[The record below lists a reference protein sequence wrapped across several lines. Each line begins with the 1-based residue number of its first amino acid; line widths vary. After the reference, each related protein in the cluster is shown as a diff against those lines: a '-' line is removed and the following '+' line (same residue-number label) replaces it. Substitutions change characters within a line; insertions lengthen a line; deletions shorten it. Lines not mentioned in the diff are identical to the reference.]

1 MDLKIDMENKC
12 IRIDGE
18 LYDLAKRGDYIN
30 YTSEIIG
37 EQVVKELNFIKAKID
52 KKIEYYQSDKHQP
65 TKDNIDVAKEDKLH
79 WQCGDKHYQSSGNVV
94 DEGLKASEGN
104 WSWISKDK
112 GLLGFLFQKEDK
124 SYEFVKEKSE
134 LGIPDWVNQ
143 FSVIRTSPQPKSESI
158 REYEI
163 VDYTINPYE
172 RINEQHPFETHIKS
186 VKRLSDSEVFSIGD
200 EVVNAVGEEFKI
212 QSFYITDD
220 KIRVSISNKEG
231 KYGDLPFRSLS
242 KKPTVDDVKVEK
254 EVEQYLDS
262 WYAGMLETAKE
273 NFLRLKD
280 LCVPKDNPQPPS
292 DKGEVIQDKKTISY
306 NELKDFIDNQHNIAG
321 YTVPYLILEHFKPK
335 Q

>member
-1 MDLKIDMENKC
+1 MELKIDMENKC

-172 RINEQHPFETHIKS
+172 RINEPDPFKTHIKS
-186 VKRLSDSEVFSIGD
+186 VKRNSDGVVFSIGD
-200 EVVNAVGEEFKI
+200 AVVTNLTNDCKVHLLRIVKF
-212 QSFYITDD
+212 STDD
-220 KIRVSISNKEG
+220 KGVAWAHYNDYYRGEKMHELAIDINKISH
-231 KYGDLPFRSLS
+231 
-242 KKPTVDDVKVEK
+242 
-254 EVEQYLDS
+254 Q
-262 WYAGMLETAKE
+262 
-273 NFLRLKD
+273 
-280 LCVPKDNPQPPS
+280 QPPS
-292 DKGEVIQDKKTISY
+292 DKGEVIQNEQDKKYYETNFYLALNKLDIS
-306 NELKDFIDNQHNIAG
+306 D
-321 YTVPYLILEHFKPK
+321 EHKLSITAYYDAIK
-335 Q
+335 NKL